1 MRDHDGLQALL
12 RFWERGD
19 EKADHGLVVEV
30 FFGLI
35 EDYRVTPLLT
45 SR

>member
-1 MRDHDGLQALL
+1 MRDHDGLQTLL
-12 RFWERGD
+12 RSCERGD
-19 EKADHGLVVEV
+19 EKADYGLVVEV

-35 EDYRVTPLLT
+35 KDYRVTPLPT